1 MEQWAIL
8 SGIEGNLSAYEAV
21 LADIRRQRFP
31 VSDLYVL
38 GDCVGLKGDNK
49 AVIRRLQSPGAGELE
64 PQICIGWWEEQCFN
78 LYGLGGLPDAP
89 ELIEQEGADA
99 VQHLWESVSRE
110 SVQWMRSL
118 HFGFHELDCL
128 LIHGSTAGY
137 ADELTPNTPAIQLCD
152 RIIQADA
159 NHLFCGRS
167 GRTFECWVTPTQ
179 LNSTVTTLDGTQS
192 TQDQS
197 KSPRRI
203 IGVGSVGRSPGE
215 ATYTLYSPG
224 SNQLSFR
231 TVNYGQAQYGRT
243 KREKVKG
250 FGSR

>member
-38 GDCVGLKGDNK
+38 GDFVGLKGDNE
-49 AVIRRLQSPGAGELE
+49 AVIRRLQSPSTGELE

-78 LYGLGGLPDAP
+78 LYGWGGLPDAP

-99 VQHLWESVSRE
+99 VQHLWESVSRK
-110 SVQWMRSL
+110 SAQWMRSL

-128 LIHGSTAGY
+128 LIHGSSVGY
-137 ADELTPNTPAIQLCD
+137 ADELTPDTPAIQLCD
-152 RIIQADA
+152 RMIQADA

-167 GRTFECWVTPTQ
+167 GLAFECWIEPKE
-179 LNSTVTTLDGTQS
+179 LRSTVMTLDDTQTTTAPS
-192 TQDQS
+192 YT
-197 KSPRRI
+197 PRRI
-203 IGVGSVGRSPGE
+203 IGVGNVGRQPGQ
-215 ATYTLYSPG
+215 ATYTLYNPAN
-224 SNQLSFR
+224 NQITFK
-231 TVNYGQAQYGRT
+231 TVKYSKA
-243 KREKVKG
+243 KG
-250 FGSR
+250 FALQRP